1 MTCTCMQGLEILLFV
16 YFCEEILQNLIYRN
30 FVRDNRAQ
38 NGIWSS
44 LLQISIYKDSREIYV
59 IFFQVLFHF
68 IRILEY

>member
-16 YFCEEILQNLIYRN
+16 YFCKEILQNLIYWN

-44 LLQISIYKDSREIYV
+44 LLQISIYKDSGEIYV
-59 IFFQVLFHF
+59 IFSKYYF
-68 IRILEY
+68 ILYTF